1 MAERIRM
8 GTEQDRKRINLESA
22 GDMRFWMKI
31 LGIDESRLRELVKI
45 HGHSAT
51 IIREAIERERSAA

>member
-1 MAERIRM
+1 MAERVRT

-22 GDMRFWMKI
+22 SDSRFWMKTQ
-31 LGIDESRLRELVKI
+31 GVDESRLRELVKV

-51 IIREAIERERSAA
+51 IIREVIERERSAA